1 MIPARAARHR
11 LRIGAFLALSIVA
24 LALIGGMTVILRTF
38 AAEQAQRAQAERA
51 SKVIILLR
59 DVTRDAVAAESA
71 QRGYYITLDRSYLEP
86 YDLARERYRGALDI
100 LRQFAET
107 SGDPRQPPLVAEIEA
122 LSEAKFAEMSE
133 NVALTRAAEL
143 NEARRRILSDR
154 GKRTMER
161 LRLAVDRLVRIEQD
175 LLDRARGRAVEA
187 EERIVPLLVG
197 LLLLILIAL
206 GLALHLA
213 LRNAEAEAR
222 AAQAGEL
229 AEARDRADL
238 LAGELN
244 HRVKNLFA
252 VVLAIIRMSGR
263 DDPAAKPVAESI
275 AARVT
280 ALLRAH
286 ELTQGKD
293 GAQHVDL
300 RKLAD
305 TVLAPYRGEGV
316 EIGIDGPPL
325 QLGAREATPIGL
337 VLHELATNCVKYGA
351 WSAPNGRLE
360 VSWSGGADQE
370 PLDLRWREHCAA
382 AGISPSEDR
391 GFGSTLLDGS
401 IRQLAGT
408 IDRTFH
414 ADGIE
419 VRIVLPPAPRS
430 KL

>member
-1 MIPARAARHR
+1 LNSRPATRHH

-24 LALIGGMTVILRTF
+24 LALVGGVTVILRTF
-38 AAEQAQRAQAERA
+38 AAEQAERAQAERA
-51 SKVIILLR
+51 SQVIILLR
-59 DVTRDAVAAESA
+59 DVTRDAVSAESA
-71 QRGYYITLDRSYLEP
+71 QRGYFITLDRGYLEP
-86 YDLARERYRGALDI
+86 YQLARERYRGALAR
-100 LRQFAET
+100 LRQLAEE
-107 SGDPRQPPLVAEIEA
+107 SGDPRQPAFVDEIAE
-122 LSEAKFAEMSE
+122 LSESRFAELGE
-133 NVALTRAAEL
+133 GVALAAAGEL

-154 GKRTMER
+154 GKQTMEH
-161 LRLAVDRLVRIEQD
+161 LRLAVDRMAQNEQQ
-175 LLDRARGRAVEA
+175 LLDRARARAFEA
-187 EERIVPLLVG
+187 ERRIVPLLVG
-197 LLLLILIAL
+197 LLLLILVAL

-222 AAQAGEL
+222 AAQAAEL

-263 DDPAAKPVAESI
+263 DDPSAKPVVEGI

-293 GAQHVDL
+293 GAQHVPL
-300 RKLAD
+300 TKLVE
-305 TVLAPYRGEGV
+305 TVLAPYRGDGV
-316 EIGIDGPPL
+316 EIGIEGPAV

-337 VLHELATNCVKYGA
+337 ILHELATNCVKYGA
-351 WSAPNGRLE
+351 WSAPDGRLE
-360 VSWSGGADQE
+360 VSWQGGSNQE
-370 PLDLRWREHCAA
+370 PLQLRWREHCPAV
-382 AGISPSEDR
+382 GISASEDK

-408 IDRTFH
+408 IEREFH
-414 ADGIE
+414 PDGIE
-419 VRIVLPPAPRS
+419 VRITLPAAPG
-430 KL
+430 

>member
-1 MIPARAARHR
+1 

-24 LALIGGMTVILRTF
+24 LALVGGIAVILRTF
-38 AAEQAQRAQAERA
+38 AAEQAQRAQAER
-51 SKVIILLR
+51 SSQVIVLLR
-59 DVTRDAVAAESA
+59 DVTRDAVTAESA
-71 QRGYYITLDRSYLEP
+71 QRGYFITLDRSYLEP
-86 YDLARERYRGALDI
+86 YQLARERYRGALAR
-100 LRQFAET
+100 LRGLADA
-107 SGDPRQPPLVAEIEA
+107 SGDPVQPAFVAEIAA
-122 LSEAKFAEMSE
+122 LSDAKFAEMGES
-133 NVALTRAAEL
+133 VALIGTAEL

-154 GKRTMER
+154 GKDTMER
-161 LRLAVDRLVRIEQD
+161 LRGAVDRMARNEQEH
-175 LLDRARGRAVEA
+175 LDRARSRAVVA
-187 EERIVPLLVG
+187 EQRIVPLLVG

-206 GLALHLA
+206 GLALNLA

-222 AAQAGEL
+222 AAQAAEL

-263 DDPAAKPVAESI
+263 DDPAAKPVVEGI

-293 GAQHVDL
+293 GAQQVPL
-300 RKLAD
+300 AKLVE
-305 TVLAPYRGEGV
+305 TVLAPYRGAGV
-316 EIGIDGPPL
+316 DVAIDGPAV
-325 QLGAREATPIGL
+325 QLGAREATPVGL

-351 WSAPNGRLE
+351 WSAPDGRIE
-360 VSWSGGADQE
+360 VTWQGGADEE
-370 PLDLRWREHCAA
+370 PLELRWREHCSAA
-382 AGISPSEDR
+382 DISPSEDK

-401 IRQLAGT
+401 IRQLSGT
-408 IDRTFH
+408 LAREFH

-419 VRIVLPPAPRS
+419 VRITLPSAGTG
-430 KL
+430 